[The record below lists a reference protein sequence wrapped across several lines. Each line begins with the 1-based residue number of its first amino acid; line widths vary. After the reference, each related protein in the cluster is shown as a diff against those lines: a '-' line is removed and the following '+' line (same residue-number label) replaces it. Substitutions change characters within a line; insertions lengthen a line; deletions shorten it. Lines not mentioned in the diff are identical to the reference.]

1 MPDISCETEVSERDV
16 GGTSVLVLTLSG
28 QLETS
33 TVPNLQKETT
43 DLIEQGNK
51 FIVLA
56 LSGVDYVS
64 SNGLGLLLDLHRRLD
79 KLEGR
84 VCLAEITE
92 EVRHIM
98 KIVGFDRIFRIYDTT
113 DEAAE
118 ACVATDE

>member
-1 MPDISCETEVSERDV
+1 MPEISFEIEVSERDV
-16 GGTSVLVLTLSG
+16 GEDSVLVLDLSG

-33 TVPNLQKETT
+33 TVPNLQKEAT

-51 FIVLA
+51 YMVLA

-79 KLEGR
+79 RREGR
-84 VCLAEITE
+84 VCLAEITD

-98 KIVGFDRIFRIYDTT
+98 KIVGFDRILRIYDTI
-113 DEAAE
+113 DEAAQ
-118 ACVATDE
+118 ACVATE